1 MSNESVLLCSF
12 IRNSAIDLAKSISR
26 IKSTFDLDLSS
37 VFILEDESDDSKI
50 ILTYNVPRKKDMDFN
65 EAVRDTIQVHRKKMT
80 NTLYTLNALNQA
92 IIKENDRL
100 DSNYKIDW
108 NQYQNSLLLLRNG
121 QLSVIPTKLKSV
133 IDLN

>member
-1 MSNESVLLCSF
+1 
-12 IRNSAIDLAKSISR
+12 
-26 IKSTFDLDLSS
+26 
-37 VFILEDESDDSKI
+37 
-50 ILTYNVPRKKDMDFN
+50 MDFN

>member
-65 EAVRDTIQVHRKKMT
+65 EAIRDTIQVHRKKMT

-92 IIKENDRL
+92 IIKENNRL
-100 DSNYKIDW
+100 DPHYKINW
-108 NQYQNSLLLLRNG
+108 GQYKNSLLLLRNG

>member
-65 EAVRDTIQVHRKKMT
+65 EAIRDTIQVHRKKMT

>member
-37 VFILEDESDDSKI
+37 IFILEDESDDSKI
-50 ILTYNVPRKKDMDFN
+50 ILTYNVPRKNDTDFN
-65 EAVRDTIQVHRKKMT
+65 EAIRDTIQVHRKKMT

-108 NQYQNSLLLLRNG
+108 NQYQNSLLILRNG
-121 QLSVIPTKLKSV
+121 QLSIIPTKLKSV